1 MWMVG
6 APVLAVYPLGPLVE
20 GAGLNI
26 TVISNMGRLDI
37 GIVADRAQAP
47 DIWMLA
53 DHWEEAVA
61 ELRER
66 AEAEAEAG

>member
-1 MWMVG
+1 
-6 APVLAVYPLGPLVE
+6 
-20 GAGLNI
+20 
-26 TVISNMGRLDI
+26 MGRLDI

-66 AEAEAEAG
+66 AEAEADIG